1 MDDGSKVVAL
11 NQFKPVLGD
20 LEKNFK
26 KHKSFIE
33 DAIEN
38 GAELIVFP
46 ELSLTGYNVRDLA
59 VELAIRSDDEFFKPF
74 FELSR
79 KIDILFG
86 FIELG
91 DDNLIYNSSM
101 YISEGSVIDVY
112 RKVKLPNFGIFE
124 EKRFFKPGNSIK
136 SFKTRFGRGGVL
148 ICRDFLHPSLAYVH
162 FSKGTEFL
170 FSLSNSPLRGISGND
185 IGSQAMWEDAG
196 RCYSRFF
203 SMYVFYVNRVGF
215 EDGLGFPGGSFV
227 AEPGGKIVFKAPY
240 FEEGN
245 FYVKVYPKKL
255 ADYRKVFAYYR
266 DEDFKF
272 IKDEIDA

>member
-1 MDDGSKVVAL
+1 MDNRFKVIAL
-11 NQFKPVLGD
+11 NQFKPILG
-20 LEKNFK
+20 EPKKNLK
-26 KHKSFIE
+26 KHVEYIE
-33 DAIEN
+33 KAIEN
-38 GAELIVFP
+38 KAHLIIFP
-46 ELSLTGYNVRDLA
+46 ELSITGYNVRDLA
-59 VELAIRSDDEFFKPF
+59 VELAISSDNDFFKPL

-91 DDNLIYNSSM
+91 EDSLVYNSSM
-101 YISEGSVIDVY
+101 YLSDEKIVDVY
-112 RKVKLPNFGIFE
+112 RKIKLPNFGIFE

-136 SFKTRFGRGGVL
+136 SFKTQFGNGGVL

-162 FSKGTEFL
+162 FSKGTEYL
-170 FSLSNSPLRGISGND
+170 FSLSNSPLRGLSGND

-196 RCYSRFF
+196 KCYSRFF

-245 FYVKVYPKKL
+245 FYVKIYPEKL
-255 ADYRKVFAYYR
+255 KSYRKIYAYYR

-272 IKDEIDA
+272 IKEEIDA